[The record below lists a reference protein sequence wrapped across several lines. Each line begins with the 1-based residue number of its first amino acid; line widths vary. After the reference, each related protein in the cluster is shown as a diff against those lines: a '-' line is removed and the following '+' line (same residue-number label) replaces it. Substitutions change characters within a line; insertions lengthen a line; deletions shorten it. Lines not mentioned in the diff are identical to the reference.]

1 MSTSDRSQTADAK
14 ARRAGTASLSGRA
27 SVHRIALVLLPLL
40 ALLPLEAAAASLDR
54 LRETGEV
61 RIGYRQDAA
70 PFSYENAV
78 GEAAGYSVDLCKA
91 VAARLKDQLAL
102 DKITLRYVPVGAE
115 DRFDALEDGRIDL
128 LCGATTATLSR
139 RERVDFSI
147 ATFVDGASVLFRD
160 DGPDNFQALAGRK
173 VGVRGAT
180 TTEEA
185 LRNTLED
192 LAIDAEIVAVSSHDD
207 GLQKLEAGEIAAY
220 FGDRAILLYLAGES
234 DDPARLMLSERYYT
248 VEPYAL
254 GLPRGD
260 GAFRLAVDRALSRIY
275 RSGAIEGIFGA
286 AFGPK
291 VEPSELVKALYVIS
305 ALPE

>member
-1 MSTSDRSQTADAK
+1 M
-14 ARRAGTASLSGRA
+14 
-27 SVHRIALVLLPLL
+27 HRIAPVLLLVF
-40 ALLPLEAAAASLDR
+40 ALLPVEGGAATLDR
-54 LRETGEV
+54 LRETGEL
-61 RIGYRQDAA
+61 RIGYRPDAV
-70 PFSYENAV
+70 PFSYEDTL
-78 GEAAGYSVDLCKA
+78 GEAAGYSVELCKA
-91 VAARLKDQLAL
+91 VAAHLKEQLGL
-102 DKITLRYVPVGAE
+102 GKITLRYVPVSAE
-115 DRFDALEDGRIDL
+115 ERFDAIEEGEIDL

-185 LRNTLED
+185 LRNTLND
-192 LAIDAEIVAVSSHDD
+192 LGIDAAIVAVSSHDE
-207 GLQKLEAGEIAAY
+207 GLHKLEAGEIAAY
-220 FGDRAILLYLAGES
+220 FGDRAILLFLAGES
-234 DDPARLMLSERYYT
+234 DDPASLMLSERYYT

-260 GAFRLAVDRALSRIY
+260 GAFRLAVDRALSRIF
-275 RSGAIEGIFGA
+275 RSGAIEGILAG

>member
-1 MSTSDRSQTADAK
+1 M
-14 ARRAGTASLSGRA
+14 
-27 SVHRIALVLLPLL
+27 HRIAPVWLLLL
-40 ALLPLEAAAASLDR
+40 ALLPVEGAAATLDR
-54 LRETGEV
+54 LRETGEL
-61 RIGYRQDAA
+61 RIGYRQDAV
-70 PFSYENAV
+70 PFSYEDTL
-78 GEAAGYSVDLCKA
+78 GEAAGYSVELCKA
-91 VAARLKDQLAL
+91 VAAHLKDQLAL
-102 DKITLRYVPVGAE
+102 DQLTLRYVPVSAE
-115 DRFDALEDGRIDL
+115 DRFDAIEDGRIDL

-147 ATFVDGASVLFRD
+147 ATFVDGASVLFRA
-160 DGPDNFQALAGRK
+160 DGPDSFQALAGRK
-173 VGVRGAT
+173 VGVRDAT

-185 LRNTLED
+185 LVNTLED
-192 LAIDAEIVAVSSHDD
+192 LAIDAETVAVSSHDQ
-207 GLQKLEAGEIAAY
+207 GLQQLEAGEIAAY
-220 FGDRAILLYLAGES
+220 FGDRAILLYLAGQS

-275 RSGAIEGIFGA
+275 RSGAIEDVFAG